1 MDLTASPPPSAS
13 KRADHDKGKPAIFL
27 HLLIAL
33 AYLGLAAAVLLLG
46 PRYAMV
52 LIDPVP
58 LFMLL
63 AVVIVLLG
71 IILHAGVVL
80 RARIGR
86 QSRQFSALH
95 REVKALRSG
104 IEIALQKLETLEGT
118 SPPDS
123 EPGRDLN
130 EVVAEVRVLQSLI
143 EELWT
148 KREASAGHADDTAE
162 TAEAEI
168 LPPKQKTRQA
178 VLAGRES
185 STDDPMLSAREILEI
200 VREGLRNNR
209 IELMMQPIVTLPQRR
224 VAHYECL
231 SRIRTKSGLLITPS
245 HYIGLAEEEGL
256 IGAIDNMTL
265 FRLVQHVRRHR
276 PPAPDGRFFC
286 NISIHSLADAG
297 FFKQF
302 LEFLTANAS
311 LSKSIV
317 FEFSQANFPAVGDVA
332 RDNMLSMAAAGYRF
346 SLDHV
351 ENLDIDPEE
360 YAALGFKFLKIES
373 GLLLSYAEHEP
384 PLLDI
389 GLLKGALDRV
399 AIDLI
404 VDKVESEALLLR
416 VLDHPIDFGQGYLF
430 GGPQVDGKSAR

>member
-1 MDLTASPPPSAS
+1 
-13 KRADHDKGKPAIFL
+13 
-27 HLLIAL
+27 
-33 AYLGLAAAVLLLG
+33 
-46 PRYAMV
+46 
-52 LIDPVP
+52 
-58 LFMLL
+58 
-63 AVVIVLLG
+63 
-71 IILHAGVVL
+71 
-80 RARIGR
+80 
-86 QSRQFSALH
+86 
-95 REVKALRSG
+95 

-118 SPPDS
+118 PPTDI

-148 KREASAGHADDTAE
+148 KREASAGLADDTAE